1 MAERLGTALQKLL
14 QRFESAS
21 DLSKM
26 PLQIA
31 VGAFSLVSVLPA
43 YYMSA
48 FSLRLIRFNH
58 RITGGENE
66 VKLS

>member
-31 VGAFSLVSVLPA
+31 VGAFPLGSVLPA

-48 FSLRLIRFNH
+48 FSLRLTRFNR
-58 RITGGENE
+58 RIIGVENE
-66 VKLS
+66 VNLS

>member
-21 DLSKM
+21 DLTKM
-26 PLQIA
+26 PLQVS
-31 VGAFSLVSVLPA
+31 VGAFSLGSVLPA

-48 FSLRLIRFNH
+48 FLLRLTPSNRRTI
-58 RITGGENE
+58 GAEKE
-66 VKLS
+66 VYPS